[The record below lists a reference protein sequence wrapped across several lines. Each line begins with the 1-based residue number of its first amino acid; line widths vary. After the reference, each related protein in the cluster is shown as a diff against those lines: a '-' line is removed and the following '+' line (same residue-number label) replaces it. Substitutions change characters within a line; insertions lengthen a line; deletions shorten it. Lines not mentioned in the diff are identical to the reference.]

1 MRLLALASVAQAAR
15 TVTWAVQTT
24 ASAHMTPTFD
34 AWFAD
39 SGNLVEAAIVA
50 ANDAI
55 SEVKD
60 MGAGNFE
67 GRIERDLPSRET
79 ATRDGVFSDP
89 LGAALDQD

>member
-50 ANDAI
+50 SPVTFHQKSVTFIFPLKSFCASSTHRSSSITSKSAPNA
-55 SEVKD
+55 
-60 MGAGNFE
+60 
-67 GRIERDLPSRET
+67 T
-79 ATRDGVFSDP
+79 A
-89 LGAALDQD
+89 